1 MAKYGNQGPKNI
13 EKINQEVEQGKRL
26 APNTRHGAW
35 NRHIRKR
42 YSDERTREG
51 KRLKAVMQEIV
62 ADIGGK
68 DKITV
73 DQSLKLSNIRT
84 KLIVLLQIGKFIDEQ
99 PDLIVEGDVLPVLKR
114 TYLQYSE
121 SLDRDLDSLYA
132 TIKRDKTPSLD
143 DYISAKYGGKE

>member
-26 APNTRHGAW
+26 APNTKHGMY

-84 KLIVLLQIGKFIDEQ
+84 KLIILFQIGKYIDEQ
-99 PDLIVEGDVLPVLKR
+99 DELILKGDLLPVLRKS
-114 TYLQYSE
+114 YLQYSE
-121 SLDRDLDSLYA
+121 SLERTLDSLYA